1 MPAYQQQWGAPTQ
14 GTDAPQQTTGVQMNP
29 TTGQPD
35 YSLQW
40 AEYYRSMGMHREAD
54 LIEQVIVAKRNL
66 KERLL
71 YFNNFNS
78 KVKTKH
84 PARQLRR
91 VQLPERQFQPLLRK

>member
-14 GTDAPQQTTGVQMNP
+14 GSDAPQQSTGVQMNP

-54 LIEQVIVAKRNL
+54 LIEQVIVAKRKFL
-66 KERLL
+66 KR
-71 YFNNFNS
+71 F
-78 KVKTKH
+78 
-84 PARQLRR
+84 
-91 VQLPERQFQPLLRK
+91 PLF